1 MGSKGAKRLDS
12 AREYIHAAAV
22 GVDRKRKKELLGR
35 PTTPVKV
42 GKTTTVAELLDGYRE
57 ASFQARALGK
67 AAAVFDA
74 MLRDKDRPTIFLGM
88 AGSLIAAG
96 MRQVITD
103 LIEQNMV
110 DVVVST
116 GAIISQ
122 DFYQVRGGRHYHGT
136 PEADDKELRDLYI
149 DRLYDTF
156 IDEEK
161 YWATDLVVSQF
172 ADKLAGKLLSS
183 RRFLSLLGE
192 QAKHDAGSILGACAR
207 NGVPLFVP
215 ALNDSSIGIGLTEH
229 YHRLRTEGKTPFQI
243 SSIADNYEL
252 TQIVVQSPATAAL
265 YISGGVPKN
274 YINDS
279 IVMSYIFGIDT
290 GGHRYALQVTTDA
303 PHWGGLGG
311 STLSEATSWGKV
323 SKKAT
328 HEMAFVET
336 SVALPLLYGYA
347 LQKDSAKGRKR
358 LKYDWDGDILKS
370 VRRA

>member
-1 MGSKGAKRLDS
+1 
-12 AREYIHAAAV
+12 
-22 GVDRKRKKELLGR
+22 
-35 PTTPVKV
+35 
-42 GKTTTVAELLDGYRE
+42 
-57 ASFQARALGK
+57 
-67 AAAVFDA
+67 
-74 MLRDKDRPTIFLGM
+74 MLRDRQRPTIFLGL

-96 MRQVITD
+96 MRQVIVD

-122 DFYQVRGGRHYHGT
+122 DFYQVLGGRHYHGS
-136 PEADDKELRDLYI
+136 PDADDKELRDLYI

-161 YWATDLVVSQF
+161 YWATDLVVSKF
-172 ADKLAGKLLSS
+172 ADSLMGKTMSS
-183 RRFLSLLGE
+183 RQFLALLAR
-192 QAKHDAGSILGACAR
+192 QAKSDGGSILGACAR
-207 NGVPLFVP
+207 RGVPLFVP

-229 YHRLRTEGKTPFQI
+229 YHRARKAGKTPFQI
-243 SSIADNYEL
+243 SSISDNYEL
-252 TQIVVQSPATAAL
+252 TQIVVKSPATAAL
-265 YISGGVPKN
+265 YVSGGVPKN

-290 GGHRYALQVTTDA
+290 GGHKYALQITTDA

-328 HEMAFVET
+328 HEMAFIET
-336 SVALPLLYGYA
+336 SVALPMLYGYA
-347 LQKDSAKGRKR
+347 LQKNSARGRKR
-358 LKYDWDGDILKS
+358 LRYAWDGDILQS
-370 VRRA
+370 MRRARSGTRS